1 MSQSGAAW
9 YRSINS
15 RQWKSL
21 VAAQLGWMLDAM
33 DVMLYAFAL
42 GAIQREFGLTS
53 AEAGAL
59 ASVTLVASA
68 FGGIMFGVLADR
80 IGRAKALMYS
90 ILLYSTFTALT
101 ATAGTV
107 AELVLWR
114 GLVGIGMGGEWSA
127 GSVLV
132 SETWPPEHRGKAIGI
147 MQSGWAI
154 GYIFAAILAAAIL
167 PAFGWRVLFMLGI
180 LPAIFILWI
189 RRNVP
194 EPEIWLKERALP
206 GRKDDVLFHQ
216 IVQIFRSPL
225 VRKTFSATIIS
236 TCVLF
241 AYWGLFT
248 WMPSFLSRP
257 LEQGGAGLGI
267 VKSST
272 WIIPMQI
279 GAFGGYISFG
289 FFADRFGRRPVF
301 LSFLIAAAVLVPVY
315 GQLAQHDILLLFL
328 GPLIGFF
335 GHGYFSVF
343 GVMLAEL
350 FPTHVRGTAQ
360 GLTYNIG
367 RAFSALAPFTIGAL
381 ADEHGIGSALAL
393 TSAFFLLGAGLI
405 FLLPET
411 RGTDLTR
418 N

>member
-1 MSQSGAAW
+1 
-9 YRSINS
+9 
-15 RQWKSL
+15 
-21 VAAQLGWMLDAM
+21 
-33 DVMLYAFAL
+33 
-42 GAIQREFGLTS
+42 
-53 AEAGAL
+53 
-59 ASVTLVASA
+59 
-68 FGGIMFGVLADR
+68 
-80 IGRAKALMYS
+80 
-90 ILLYSTFTALT
+90 
-101 ATAGTV
+101 
-107 AELVLWR
+107 
-114 GLVGIGMGGEWSA
+114 
-127 GSVLV
+127 
-132 SETWPPEHRGKAIGI
+132 
-147 MQSGWAI
+147 
-154 GYIFAAILAAAIL
+154 
-167 PAFGWRVLFMLGI
+167 MLGI

-206 GRKDDVLFHQ
+206 GRKDDAPFHQ
-216 IVQIFRSPL
+216 IVQIFRPPL
-225 VRKTFSATIIS
+225 VRKTLSAAIIS

-279 GAFGGYISFG
+279 GAFLGYISFG

-315 GQLAQHDILLLFL
+315 GQLARHDILLLLL

-350 FPTHVRGTAQ
+350 FPTHVRGTSQ

-411 RGTDLTR
+411 RGTDLTG